1 MLFVKG
7 FLKVVKLIEFVEEI
21 WFFVS
26 KFVLCKILKDGDKK
40 LGIVYVYEVIVKSE
54 GN

>member
-26 KFVLCKILKDGDKK
+26 KFVLCKILKDGDK
-40 LGIVYVYEVIVKSE
+40 LGIVYVFEVIVKSE